1 MTVAADGGHLR
12 EPILFGIALLRA
24 LNADVQLDNPLYSRL
39 RDMGQSLYLAPE
51 CVQLLLTVVQNSRH
65 LAVRA

>member
-24 LNADVQLDNPLYSRL
+24 LNADVQLDNPLI
-39 RDMGQSLYLAPE
+39 
-51 CVQLLLTVVQNSRH
+51 
-65 LAVRA
+65 